1 MRVWVVPVFLA
12 FVLLLRT
19 SAGAQTLGGDAS
31 FSFLNLPLSPQLSAL
46 GGINLSV
53 PSRDLSLAAYQPGQ
67 LRPDLHGQLIASFQS
82 LQAGIRQLHAAGA
95 YHHERWNTDFAG
107 GIQYVHYGETA
118 QTDPAG
124 NILGSFQPRDYLVY
138 LSASRSYQERW
149 RYGLTLKYVQSQYG
163 IYNASGIM
171 ADVGIRYADTANLLQ
186 VGFLAKNM
194 GAMINSYAGSGEDLP
209 FDLQLGITKRLRGA
223 PLQFSLTAQRLHQF
237 DILYRDTS
245 FNNDNFG
252 DPGSNGFFTKL
263 FRHFV
268 FAAQGFVG
276 DKVELTVGYNVL
288 RQAEL
293 SIQNTSN
300 GLTGFSYGVGVTLPR
315 LQIRYAGAYYQ
326 QGMATHQFGVN
337 VDLSKGRK

>member
-1 MRVWVVPVFLA
+1 MRLWVLSFSLCLG
-12 FVLLLRT
+12 VLF
-19 SAGAQTLGGDAS
+19 SGPAVSQTLGGDAT

-46 GGINLSV
+46 GGINLTV
-53 PSRDLSLAAYQPGQ
+53 PSRDLSLASYQPAQ
-67 LRPDLHGQLIASFQS
+67 LRPELHGQLSASFQS
-82 LQAGIRQLHAAGA
+82 LYAGIRQLHAAGA
-95 YHHERWNTDFAG
+95 YHHKAWDTDLAG
-107 GIQYVHYGETA
+107 GIQYVHYGETP

-138 LSASRSYQERW
+138 FSASRAYGERW
-149 RYGLTLKYVQSQYG
+149 RYGLTLKFVQSQYG
-163 IYNASGIM
+163 IYTASGIM
-171 ADVGIRYADTANLLQ
+171 ADVGIRYADSANLLQ

-194 GAMINSYAGSGEDLP
+194 GAMINNYAGRGEDLP
-209 FDLQLGITKRLRGA
+209 FDLQLGISKRLRGA
-223 PLQFSLTAQRLHQF
+223 PLQFSFTAQRLHQF

-245 FNNDNFG
+245 FNVDNFG
-252 DPGSNGFFTKL
+252 SPGSDGFFTKL

-315 LQIRYAGAYYQ
+315 LQIRYAGAFYQ

-337 VDLSKGRK
+337 VDLGKR